1 MAPTGSIS
9 SSQAVLS
16 QSHPGSPGPTTQ
28 ACDPENGT
36 YPLLISCHCKGYMKS
51 AEGVAQQ
58 LFKTTLNLKMKQN
71 TSHFKPENYMPR
83 NAGWLK
89 SLWSGLFLSSLYL
102 QIQTIRTHTYLMLN
116 PLASTPANRSEPISD
131 VSRIKGASFL
141 MENLAFFG
149 RKLTLGIMIC
159 QDE

>member
-1 MAPTGSIS
+1 MAPTGFIS
-9 SSQAVLS
+9 SSQAAPS
-16 QSHPGSPGPTTQ
+16 QSYPGSPGLTSQP
-28 ACDPENGT
+28 CGPENHT

-58 LFKTTLNLKMKQN
+58 LFKTTLNLEMKQN
-71 TSHFKPENYMPR
+71 ASHFKPENYMPR

-89 SLWSGLFLSSLYL
+89 SLWSGSFFSSLYL
-102 QIQTIRTHTYLMLN
+102 QIQTIRTHTYLMLK

-141 MENLAFFG
+141 VENLAFFG

-159 QDE
+159 QAE